1 MGNLAIWIGTAVGG
15 AFLNI
20 AGSLVGRALVALG
33 IGVATYTGV
42 SVTLNFFKSGAIAA
56 LLSLPPELVGVLA
69 LMKVGSCVSM
79 VMSAIV
85 MRLTLQGMTGDTMK
99 SWIKK

>member
-1 MGNLAIWIGTAVGG
+1 MPFLAAMFGG
-15 AFLNI
+15 VFLNI
-20 AGSLVGRALVALG
+20 AASLVGRVLVALG
-33 IGVATYTGV
+33 MAVVTYTGV
-42 SVTLNFFKSGAIAA
+42 SATLTFFKSGAIAA
-56 LLSLPPELVGVLA
+56 LLSLPPEIVGMLS

-85 MRLTLQGMTGDTMK
+85 MRLTLQGLTGDTMK